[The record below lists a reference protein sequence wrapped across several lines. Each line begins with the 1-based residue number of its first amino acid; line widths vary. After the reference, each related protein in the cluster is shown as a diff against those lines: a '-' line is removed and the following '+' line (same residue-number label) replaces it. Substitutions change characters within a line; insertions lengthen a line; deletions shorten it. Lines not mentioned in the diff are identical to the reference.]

1 MLADEIDTV
10 APSVCDRA
18 FPKILGRLRSGN
30 VRQFCAAS
38 TPEGFRWMWNTFGS
52 EAAQERSDRKLIR
65 MRTQDNPH
73 LPEDFIERMQANYD
87 PSMLQAYLNGEFTNL
102 TTGQVYDRFVRE
114 DNIVHTIPSIQM
126 EPLRIGVDFNIG
138 NMSAVIGIK
147 LGEKLLII
155 DEIVAAHDTDALAQE
170 IQRRYSSNKIYVY
183 PDASGGNRSTNAA
196 KTDIQILE
204 SYGFINLSAKSNPAI
219 RDRVSAVQGLL
230 CNGKGQVRLQINAS
244 CRRMIECLELQS
256 YTDKGEPDKDAGYD
270 HMNDALGYLVWREF
284 NPLFAR
290 AGKPTGIRIY

>member
-1 MLADEIDTV
+1 
-10 APSVCDRA
+10 
-18 FPKILGRLRSGN
+18 
-30 VRQFCAAS
+30 
-38 TPEGFRWMWNTFGS
+38 MWNTFGS

-73 LPEDFIERMQANYD
+73 LPDDFIERMQANYD

-114 DNIVHTIPSIQM
+114 DNIVDTLPTIAE

-138 NMSAVIGIK
+138 NMSAVVGVK

-155 DEIVAAHDTDALAQE
+155 DEIVSAHDTDALAQE
-170 IQRRYSSNKIYVY
+170 IKRRYPTNRIYVY

-204 SYGFINLSAKSNPAI
+204 TYGFTNLSAKSNPPI
-219 RDRVSAVQGLL
+219 RDRVSSVQGLL

-244 CRRMIECLELQS
+244 CRRMIECL
-256 YTDKGEPDKDAGYD
+256 
-270 HMNDALGYLVWREF
+270 
-284 NPLFAR
+284 
-290 AGKPTGIRIY
+290 